1 MWPEFIAILSA
12 TGWAADSILVRK
24 GARTSN
30 VYAAAFISFIIT
42 AILLWTIIA
51 LFFQLHL
58 LWTPATIYFVLSGL
72 IQPFLTRLLHYIG
85 LTRLGVARSGS
96 LRGAGPFFAVLIAVT
111 FLGERP
117 NLFVYGGT
125 LLTMAGVWFILYRG
139 EGGGEWKLFDVIFP
153 LGSSFV
159 AAISQNLRKMGLLLL
174 PNPFVGGAITT
185 TTSLTL
191 YLISICVTG
200 KFRLVRPDRASL
212 AYFVPSAFV
221 AAAAQFLVF
230 LALTRGDVSTIVP
243 LINTTPFFTVL
254 FSAIFLRDLEHVTS
268 KLFFGSI
275 LLVTGVVLI
284 TIR

>member
-230 LALTRGDVSTIVP
+230 LALTRGDVSIIVP

-268 KLFFGSI
+268 KLFLGSI

>member
-12 TGWAADSILVRK
+12 MGWAADAILVRK

-42 AILLWTIIA
+42 TILFWTIII
-51 LFFQLHL
+51 LFFPLHL

-72 IQPFLTRLLHYIG
+72 IQPFLARLLHYIG

-96 LRGAGPFFAVLIAVT
+96 LRGASPLFAVLIAVV
-111 FLGERP
+111 FLGEQP
-117 NLFVYGGT
+117 HFFVYGGT
-125 LLTMAGVWFILYRG
+125 LLTMAGVWLILYRG
-139 EGGGEWKLFDVIFP
+139 EGGGEWRLSDVIFP
-153 LGSSFV
+153 LGASFV

-185 TTSLTL
+185 MTSLTL
-191 YLISICVTG
+191 YLISLYVLG

-212 AYFVPSAFV
+212 PYFVISAFI
-221 AAAAQFLVF
+221 AAASQFLVF
-230 LALTRGDVSTIVP
+230 LALSKGEVSVMVP
-243 LINTTPFFTVL
+243 LINTTPFFSVL
-254 FSAIFLRDLEHVTS
+254 FSAIFLRDLEQVTA
-268 KLFFGSI
+268 KLFFGSS

-284 TIR
+284 TSR

>member
-42 AILLWTIIA
+42 AILLWTIVA

-96 LRGAGPFFAVLIAVT
+96 LRGAGPFFAVLISVT

-125 LLTMAGVWFILYRG
+125 LLTMTGVWFILYRG

>member
-1 MWPEFIAILSA
+1 
-12 TGWAADSILVRK
+12 VRK

-51 LFFQLHL
+51 LFFPLHL

-153 LGSSFV
+153 LASSFV

>member
-30 VYAAAFISFIIT
+30 IYAAAFISFIIT
-42 AILLWTIIA
+42 AILLWTIVA
-51 LFFQLHL
+51 LLFPLHL

-96 LRGAGPFFAVLIAVT
+96 LRGAGPLFAVLIAVT

-117 NLFVYGGT
+117 NVFVYGGT

-139 EGGGEWKLFDVIFP
+139 KGGGEWRLFDVIFP
-153 LGSSFV
+153 LGASFV

-212 AYFVPSAFV
+212 PYFVTSAFV

-230 LALTRGDVSTIVP
+230 LALSKGEVSVMIP
-243 LINTTPFFTVL
+243 LINTTPFFSVL
-254 FSAIFLRDLEHVTS
+254 FSAIFLRELEQVTS